1 MRFLFTCVPGHG
13 HLHPMVPLAR
23 ALEAAGQEVA
33 LATAKRFCQRVARVG
48 FTAFPAGLGRG
59 EVMAA
64 TLGSPGAAP
73 LGSGDGWRFGAHMFA
88 AVAAPAK
95 VPDLVAV
102 IRRWGPDLVIHDVT
116 DFAGPVA
123 AASTGRPWAAHSLG
137 PIFPLELSRLAGHLV
152 AALWAEWNVEPGPL
166 GGMFRHLYL
175 DICPPSLQHP
185 DIDQIG
191 DVARPLRP
199 VPFDAGATE
208 ALPAWVD
215 ELPPRPTVY
224 ATLGTVDNHAPG
236 VIEAVVEGLRDDSLN
251 LVVTVGP
258 DRDPSELG
266 PQPAN
271 VHVER
276 YIPQSLL
283 LPGCHA
289 VVTHGGS
296 GTILAALAHGLPLLV
311 VPQGANQYRNA
322 ERCVAVGAALRLLPD
337 EVTPEAVRRA
347 VTALLGRPA
356 QREAARR
363 LAREISLMPGPE
375 EGAALVEE
383 LARRKA
389 R

>member
-23 ALEAAGQEVA
+23 ALEAAGHDVA
-33 LATAKRFCQRVARVG
+33 FATANRFCQRVARVG

-64 TLGSPGAAP
+64 ALRAPGAAP
-73 LGSGDGWRFGAHMFA
+73 LEPDDGWRFGAHMFA

-95 VPDLVAV
+95 VPDLVAL
-102 IRRWGPDLVIHDVT
+102 IRRWRPDLVVHDVT

-123 AASTGRPWAAHSLG
+123 AASTHTPWAAHSLG
-137 PIFPLELSRLAGHLV
+137 PIFPLELSRLAGRLV
-152 AALWAEWNVEPGPL
+152 APLWAEWNVEPGPL

-175 DICPPSLQHP
+175 DICPPSLQHA

-191 DVARPLRP
+191 EVARPLRP
-199 VPFDAGATE
+199 VPFDAGAGE

-215 ELPPRPTVY
+215 GLPPRPTVY
-224 ATLGTVDNHAPG
+224 VTLGTVDNHAPG
-236 VIEAVVEGLRDDSLN
+236 VIEAVVEGLRDDDLN

-258 DRDPSELG
+258 DRHPAELG
-266 PQPAN
+266 CQPAN

-283 LPGCHA
+283 LPRCDA

-296 GTILAALAHGLPLLV
+296 GTVLAALAHGLPLLV
-311 VPQGANQYRNA
+311 LPQGANQYRNA
-322 ERCVAVGAALRLLPD
+322 DRCVAVGAAIRLLPA
-337 EVTPEAVRRA
+337 EVAPESVRREVA
-347 VTALLGRPA
+347 ALLDGPA
-356 QREAARR
+356 WRDAARR
-363 LAREISLMPGPE
+363 LAREIALMPGPE
-375 EGAALVEE
+375 QGVVLVED
-383 LARRKA
+383 LARRGA
-389 R
+389 A